1 MRFRVSKILPWFG
14 VITVSETFALT
25 LAIAPAPALALTLAL
40 TLALALP
47 GQAEAWLDET
57 CAALRAALDQLQR
70 WLLPEVL
77 LCLAPPEP
85 EAEPEAEP

>member
-40 TLALALP
+40 TLALAL
-47 GQAEAWLDET
+47 ALTLALSRYNEFHHLLIMEALGG
-57 CAALRAALDQLQR
+57 DQSWQVR
-70 WLLPEVL
+70 TD
-77 LCLAPPEP
+77 
-85 EAEPEAEP
+85 